1 MNDDI
6 IIKNKKYKRKTIK
19 SCKNICLYAGI
30 LITILGIPLLLI
42 GMFPFVIIG
51 IVFILLSK
59 YYSNL
64 LNAPVNNNEEIYEPI
79 KQQKATI
86 HDELLK
92 TENHRV
98 AGVSHY
104 EKNLLLLANKNDNF
118 MLNKKQLVKKTLLNK
133 NIYEYTFF
141 PKKVELIEEPDN
153 EYDPNAVK
161 VLIDGQHV
169 GYIKRGSTS
178 HVKKILNSNNVK
190 EITAK
195 ILGGRYKYVEG
206 MDPYE
211 METDRDPYRITL
223 SITYYV

>member
-92 TENHRV
+92 TEKPN
-98 AGVSHY
+98 
-104 EKNLLLLANKNDNF
+104 NF
-118 MLNKKQLVKKTLLNK
+118 
-133 NIYEYTFF
+133 
-141 PKKVELIEEPDN
+141 
-153 EYDPNAVK
+153 
-161 VLIDGQHV
+161 
-169 GYIKRGSTS
+169 
-178 HVKKILNSNNVK
+178 
-190 EITAK
+190 
-195 ILGGRYKYVEG
+195 
-206 MDPYE
+206 
-211 METDRDPYRITL
+211 
-223 SITYYV
+223 